1 MKEQL
6 QKVKSIIV
14 DGNKNVTGLNNVSIT
29 NLSTDEITLN
39 GTTLTSTAAELN
51 RLNNV
56 SAGSVKLNAAV
67 VVDDNKD
74 ISGFRDVSVNRD
86 VHVGGKINTN
96 EVTSGNIIVK
106 NNNIGV
112 SDNEDV
118 ITVSSSQVTV
128 EGALDASS
136 IKINGNAV
144 TASASDLNILTGT
157 TLTSAELDSLS
168 GSKKGETVA
177 NKVAVYDA
185 NGKLTSTTLETT
197 NLTSST
203 SNMGNLSISGSSIT
217 SSDPTGIDF
226 ADTILRTTGTIN
238 SGELNASDITA
249 SGNITINGN
258 LNVKGTTTTI
268 NTTNVEVSDPLMILS
283 SGTEGVPSVDSGFII
298 ERGTSQNVG
307 LIWDE
312 SLDVFS
318 FVNTDN
324 TGDTTTNVTIDSYAD
339 VRVKNLILDNGTV
352 STTINADDLSKLNG
366 VTDGTLAANKAII
379 TDNNQH
385 VDKLKTTSLYL
396 GESGTATKVN
406 SSADE
411 INLLNTASAGTVVD
425 GKAVVYSASGQVIAT
440 TLKSTGIAEVAS
452 GSKIGTRDHN
462 R

>member
-1 MKEQL
+1 MLAKSSTGAELNLNTSSNDIQINNKL
-6 QKVKSIIV
+6 GGINFQAPDESSGVDVITVAASIKAISEGEFTSTNNATKLVFSTGSSGTATEKLVINSQGNVEVSSGDLTVNGSQTVTQDLTVGAKLTIGATAVTGELIAALDSITLGQSQNDKVVTQSSNGVVNIGEESGNQVLNIASHDGVDGGLKLNGLLVKSSAAELNKLNNVSEGTVTESKAIIV

-51 RLNNV
+51 RLSNV

-185 NGKLTSTTLETT
+185 DGKLTSTSLETT
-197 NLTSST
+197 NLTSSV
-203 SNMGNLSISGSSIT
+203 SNLGNLSISGSSIT
-217 SSDPTGIDF
+217 SSDATGIDF
-226 ADTILRTTGTIN
+226 ADTILRTT
-238 SGELNASDITA
+238 E
-249 SGNITINGN
+249 
-258 LNVKGTTTTI
+258 
-268 NTTNVEVSDPLMILS
+268 
-283 SGTEGVPSVDSGFII
+283 
-298 ERGTSQNVG
+298 Q
-307 LIWDE
+307 
-312 SLDVFS
+312 
-318 FVNTDN
+318 
-324 TGDTTTNVTIDSYAD
+324 
-339 VRVKNLILDNGTV
+339 
-352 STTINADDLSKLNG
+352 
-366 VTDGTLAANKAII
+366 
-379 TDNNQH
+379 
-385 VDKLKTTSLYL
+385 
-396 GESGTATKVN
+396 
-406 SSADE
+406 
-411 INLLNTASAGTVVD
+411 
-425 GKAVVYSASGQVIAT
+425 
-440 TLKSTGIAEVAS
+440 
-452 GSKIGTRDHN
+452 
-462 R
+462 